1 MMKEKKIFQ
10 PLTSKNICE
19 IYKLLHDE
27 KVVSFP
33 LNTDSQNKIDSLVA
47 NVNGSIFGVEKY
59 ATSEEKA
66 VAYLFFMIKNHPFTD
81 GNKRTAVLVFLV
93 LCGINDLRRYLDN
106 YDLDALAVFLEA
118 YQGDDHQALIKM
130 VAEKIFR

>member
-1 MMKEKKIFQ
+1 MKEKKIFQ